1 MKPKI
6 ILADDHRI
14 VADALATLLRPD
26 YELSEIVT
34 DGLALLDA
42 IQNFQPDVVVADIEM
57 PRFTGIDA
65 LHEIKKRDL
74 KCKVIFLT
82 MHSEPDVIRNAL
94 DAGASGYLLKDA
106 AGEEL
111 LVAIREVLR
120 GNIYLS
126 PAVTK
131 DLLTTLRETKRKSEH
146 DLTRRQRQVLRLVA
160 EGKTMKEIAS
170 RLKISTRTVE
180 TYKYEMMRTL
190 GVKNTAELIRFAI
203 RSM

>member
-26 YELSEIVT
+26 YEVSEIVT

-65 LHEIKKRDL
+65 LHEIKKRDF